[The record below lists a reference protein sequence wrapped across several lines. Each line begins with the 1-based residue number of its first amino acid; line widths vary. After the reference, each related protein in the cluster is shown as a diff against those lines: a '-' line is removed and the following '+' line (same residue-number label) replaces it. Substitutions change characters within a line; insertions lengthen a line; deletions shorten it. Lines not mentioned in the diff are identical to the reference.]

1 MRRENGTLQITPNL
15 GKTIIGWGR
24 LGMNGMRTPM
34 IESCA
39 NFRDLFT
46 NSMEIEGNTIE
57 RRDQLATSTEHL

>member
-15 GKTIIGWGR
+15 GKTIIGWGH

-39 NFRDLFT
+39 LFT